1 MPRLLS
7 TSASACR
14 RLLAKAELMGI
25 DVAALEFQEAQIASL
40 NDVRKKWHIPPAF
53 SVEFIGYY
61 LDRISRSTEV
71 KKNLQEQ
78 IELNKT
84 LVNEQQSLREQ
95 YDEVICDFCI
105 VGPVPKELKYTFK
118 FVFSVLRFVR
128 SILPKRP
135 N

>member
-1 MPRLLS
+1 MCSFL
-7 TSASACR
+7 
-14 RLLAKAELMGI
+14 
-25 DVAALEFQEAQIASL
+25 FQIASL

-78 IELNKT
+78 IGLNKT
-84 LVNEQQSLREQ
+84 LVNEQQTLREK
-95 YDEVICDFCI
+95 YDEVIVALRHF
-105 VGPVPKELKYTFK
+105 
-118 FVFSVLRFVR
+118 FVCSIRIESKVNFICSVWRCVR
-128 SILPKRP
+128 SILPRRR

>member
-1 MPRLLS
+1 M
-7 TSASACR
+7 
-14 RLLAKAELMGI
+14 
-25 DVAALEFQEAQIASL
+25 

-78 IELNKT
+78 LELNKT
-84 LVNEQQSLREQ
+84 LVSDQQSLREK
-95 YDEVICDFCI
+95 YDEVLENFTKAGIIFGI
-105 VGPVPKELKYTFK
+105 EYETIKIPLI
-118 FVFSVLRFVR
+118 FSVLRFVKSMSTR
-128 SILPKRP
+128 DA